1 MIFSLHRHQTVRAI
15 YCHNDNLSHM
25 QPSSLDEP
33 LYMEATPQTK
43 GHKSPACRGKR
54 CITYGHWTVTSLVEV
69 REHGFLGSSVGGAP
83 EA

>member
-1 MIFSLHRHQTVRAI
+1 
-15 YCHNDNLSHM
+15 M

-69 REHGFLGSSVGGAP
+69 REHGFLGSSVGRAP

>member
-1 MIFSLHRHQTVRAI
+1 MLLHIIKRLIRLLVSANTR
-15 YCHNDNLSHM
+15 LHM

-69 REHGFLGSSVGGAP
+69 REHGFLGSSVGRAP

>member
-1 MIFSLHRHQTVRAI
+1 
-15 YCHNDNLSHM
+15 
-25 QPSSLDEP
+25 
-33 LYMEATPQTK
+33 MEATPQTK

-69 REHGFLGSSVGGAP
+69 REHGFLGSSVGRAP

>member
-43 GHKSPACRGKR
+43 GHKSPACRGK
-54 CITYGHWTVTSLVEV
+54 TVHNIWSLDCDHLVEV
-69 REHGFLGSSVGGAP
+69 REHGFLGSSVGRAP